1 MLLMMI
7 LRKKRD
13 GYQPQTKI
21 QKRIAKLPSSDL
33 VAWAENSLYVVGREL
48 TSWQKTKDKLLLND
62 VEIAAEVLGEIAK
75 ELKRR

>member
-1 MLLMMI
+1 MSPMMI

>member
-1 MLLMMI
+1 MMI

>member
-1 MLLMMI
+1 MI

>member
-1 MLLMMI
+1 MMI

-33 VAWAENSLYVVGREL
+33 VSWAENSLYVVGKEL
-48 TSWQKTKDKLLLND
+48 TAWQKTKDNVLLND
-62 VEIAAEVLGEIAK
+62 VEIAAEVLNEIAK

>member
-1 MLLMMI
+1 MI

-48 TSWQKTKDKLLLND
+48 TSWQKTKDKVLLND

>member
-1 MLLMMI
+1 MMI

-33 VAWAENSLYVVGREL
+33 IAWAENSLYVVGKEL
-48 TSWQKTKDKLLLND
+48 TAWQKTKDNFLLND
-62 VEIAAEVLGEIAK
+62 VEIAAEVLNEIAK

>member
-1 MLLMMI
+1 MTI